1 MGNRWEEAMHLD
13 NLCAIIAEVELMGGD
28 PVSEILAPS
37 EVRAIAEAVL
47 AISAAAPAAHGE
59 AATPFASVW
68 MQTIPPFMHD
78 CFSA

>member
-1 MGNRWEEAMHLD
+1 MHLD

-37 EVRAIAEAVL
+37 EVRAIAEAIL
-47 AISAAAPAAHGE
+47 AMGPIAPAHGE
-59 AATPFASVW
+59 TAVPAANVW

>member
-1 MGNRWEEAMHLD
+1 MHLD

-47 AISAAAPAAHGE
+47 ALGTIASPRGE
-59 AATPFASVW
+59 AATPAANLW

>member
-1 MGNRWEEAMHLD
+1 MHLD

-47 AISAAAPAAHGE
+47 ALGAIAPAPRGE
-59 AATPFASVW
+59 AATPAANLW

>member
-1 MGNRWEEAMHLD
+1 MHLD

-47 AISAAAPAAHGE
+47 ALGAVAPAHGE
-59 AATPFASVW
+59 AATPAAKLW

>member
-1 MGNRWEEAMHLD
+1 MHLD

-37 EVRAIAEAVL
+37 EVRAIAEAIL
-47 AISAAAPAAHGE
+47 AIGALAAPQGE
-59 AATPFASVW
+59 AAVPAANIW

>member
-1 MGNRWEEAMHLD
+1 MHLD

-37 EVRAIAEAVL
+37 EVRAIAEAIL
-47 AISAAAPAAHGE
+47 ALGP
-59 AATPFASVW
+59 ATPAQGETATPPANIW